1 VRASRWLA
9 PLVALVVLVGA
20 CSDDGDDRAGPARS
34 SQPAPSSTTTP
45 AAPTAPPDNA
55 ACALVT
61 DTDLEAL
68 FDDTPSQGGSASG
81 SNEDTVCEWKA
92 GSQSF
97 EFRLHE
103 GSSLTTSNTSS
114 ASVNIS
120 VQRGRGGRI
129 YAFTYL
135 SDGGDLDTKRA
146 AVNALADSVIA
157 RAEQGE

>member
-1 VRASRWLA
+1 MRASRWLA
-9 PLVALVVLVGA
+9 PLVALVVLAGA

-61 DTDLEAL
+61 SADVEAV
-68 FDDTPSQGGSASG
+68 FDGPADESSSTVDD
-81 SNEDTVCEWKA
+81 EDTVCQWSA
-92 GSQSF
+92 DDQTL

-103 GSSLTTSNTSS
+103 GSSLAQITTDSGVVVTE
-114 ASVNIS
+114 
-120 VQRGRGGRI
+120 QRARNGRVYGFR
-129 YAFTYL
+129 YVA
-135 SDGGDLDTKRA
+135 DRGDLDTKRA